1 MTLKF
6 DKNGFAVVGGNIRVF
21 YFDAVTKE
29 YAGWS
34 DEYIYPGVSM
44 PGNSTDVDP
53 GGEISG
59 EVAIFNGKEWERK
72 EDHRGETVYSI
83 TDGSATTVDYIGEI
97 KEGFV
102 AVGPATQYDKWN
114 GKKWITDTDAQH
126 AAKMAVA
133 ELQKQNLIDA
143 AMQSIGVIQLKL
155 QAGRALN
162 DAEKIKLNAVLDYID
177 AVTATDTSAA
187 PDISWPTPPDL

>member
-6 DKNGFAVVGGNIRVF
+6 DKDGFAIDGGDIRVF
-21 YFDAVTKE
+21 YFDPTTGE

-34 DEYIYPGVSM
+34 DEYINAGVSM
-44 PGNSTDVDP
+44 PGNSTDSDP
-53 GGEISG
+53 GDDVTG
-59 EVAIFNGKEWERK
+59 EVAIFDGKKWQRE

-83 TDGSATTVDYIGEI
+83 TDGSAAMVDYTGEI

-114 GKKWITDTDAQH
+114 GKKWVTDTTAQH
-126 AAKMAVA
+126 ADAVDAA
-133 ELQKQNLIDA
+133 ELKKQELIDT
-143 AMQSIGVIQLKL
+143 AMQSIAVIQLKL
-155 QAGRALN
+155 QAGRTLS
-162 DAEKIKLNAVLDYID
+162 DADKAKLNAVLDYID

-187 PDISWPTPPDL
+187 PDIAWPIPAL